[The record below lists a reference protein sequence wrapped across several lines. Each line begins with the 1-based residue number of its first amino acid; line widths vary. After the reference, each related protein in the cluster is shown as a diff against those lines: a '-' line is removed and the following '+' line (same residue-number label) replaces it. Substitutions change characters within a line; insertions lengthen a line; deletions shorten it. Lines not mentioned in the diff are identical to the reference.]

1 MRKLLKLALPL
12 ALAGA
17 LVISG
22 GMALADTVVW
32 SEDWDSYPTGQDM
45 HGMGGW
51 KGWDS
56 NPTWTAFTSNIQ
68 FLSSPNSIEI
78 VGNADLVHEFAYDDG
93 VWVVTA
99 QQFVP
104 SGFDGMS
111 FFILLN
117 EYTDYGPY
125 SWATQ
130 VAFDSSTGMVWP
142 LYPYVGP
149 PLPLITD
156 QWVEIRVEIDLY
168 ADWQSV
174 YYNGDLLY
182 ECPWTFMYPGSN
194 TSIAAIDLCSS
205 GASSVYYDDLS
216 IAEVE
221 VCEIGVDIKPQS
233 CPNPINVKGKGVLP
247 VAILGTEEFD
257 VTTVDPA
264 SVQLEG
270 VAPLRWSLEDVATP
284 YEGNFN
290 GYCHDLGPD
299 GYLDLALKFDTQEL
313 VAALGGVVDG
323 EVLVLHLTGNLK
335 EEFGGTPIRG
345 EDVVVILVSGKPE

>member
-12 ALAGA
+12 ALASA

-32 SEDWDSYPTGQDM
+32 SENWDSYPTGQDM
-45 HGMGGW
+45 NGVGGW
-51 KGWDS
+51 KCWDS
-56 NPTWTAFTSNIQ
+56 NPTWTAFTSGVQ
-68 FLSSPNSIEI
+68 VLSSPNSIEI
-78 VGNADLVHEFAYDDG
+78 VGDADLVHEFAYDDG

-104 SGFDGMS
+104 SDFDGTS
-111 FFILLN
+111 FFIVLN
-117 EYTDYGPY
+117 EYADYGPY

-130 VAFDSSTGMVWP
+130 VAFDSDSDGVWYLAPGFGVP
-142 LYPYVGP
+142 LS
-149 PLPLITD
+149 LITN

-168 ADWQSV
+168 GDWQSV
-174 YYNGDLLY
+174 YYDGDLLC
-182 ECPWTFMYPGSN
+182 ECPWTLMYPGSS
-194 TSIAAIDLCSS
+194 TSIAAIDLF
-205 GASSVYYDDLS
+205 GGDASSVYYDDLS
-216 IAEVE
+216 IVE
-221 VCEIGVDIKPQS
+221 VYEIGIGVDIKPQS
-233 CPNPINVKGKGVLP
+233 CPNPMSVKGKGVLP

-299 GYLDLALKFDTQEL
+299 GYLDLTLKFNTQEL

-323 EVLVLHLTGNLK
+323 EILVLQLTGNLK
-335 EEFGGTPIRG
+335 EESGGTPIRG
-345 EDVVVILVSGKPE
+345 EDVVVILVNGRPE